1 VSLRT
6 EIRSSRARRAMEEVF
21 HSLQRCV
28 HPVLD
33 SRASSCPEGPP
44 RGGDESPDAHM
55 DVSSLSR
62 TEPNPRRVASRPRPK
77 PWVPRVDAPERPGVS
92 GSPVHVR
99 RRLRCLLDPVAWR
112 ARATSAL
119 VGEHH
124 EDDGFPSALSSR
136 LARVAVTD
144 GLERDARGPS
154 SLACRA
160 DSDAG
165 WVRSPT
171 LANAPERVTSFGRRC
186 G

>member
-1 VSLRT
+1 
-6 EIRSSRARRAMEEVF
+6 MEEVF

-33 SRASSCPEGPP
+33 SRASSYPEGPP
-44 RGGDESPDAHM
+44 RGGDESPVAHM
-55 DVSSLSR
+55 DVSSLSG
-62 TEPNPRRVASRPRPK
+62 TEPK
-77 PWVPRVDAPERPGVS
+77 PWFPRVDAPERPGVS

-124 EDDGFPSALSSR
+124 EDDGFPSAWSSR
-136 LARVAVTD
+136 PARVAVTD

-171 LANAPERVTSFGRRC
+171 LATRRSTSRASEDDADSLEGVLVVYEFDRRVP
-186 G
+186 